1 MAALIT
7 WLGSVGVWFG
17 AQIAAKW
24 GYKVALIA
32 AFLSTFAVMWG
43 IFLAALALVASAM
56 PSSGMTPFLLQFFP
70 SQIAVT
76 SALTVYY
83 GSMLARRSWD
93 HWRMAFGIAAKIGS
107 TW

>member
-1 MAALIT
+1 MSALIS

-32 AFLSTFAVMWG
+32 TLLAAFSMMWG
-43 IFLAALALVASAM
+43 VSLAAMAAVASMM
-56 PSSGMTPFLLQFFP
+56 PASGFVPFLLQFFP
-70 SQIAVT
+70 SPAAVST
-76 SALTVYY
+76 ALTAYY

-93 HWRMAFGIAAKIGS
+93 FWVLSFGIAAKMGAM
-107 TW
+107 